1 MIPITAITELIAQ
14 PRSRP
19 FIVLDFSPPRGGIP
33 HLLSHASSLTPDLF
47 SIAYNPGKSV
57 RANPI
62 MVAHWIQNNTGIPAV
77 FTLATRDMNKGALQ
91 GILLGAQLL
100 GLNNVVSVMGD
111 ELSSS
116 EQLSQKTIS
125 DFTASGFVNSIKR
138 MNIRVDFRDRF
149 LRHPTGFCVG
159 ATIDLSRDWSGEIPL
174 TRKKVTA
181 GADFFLSQPVFDT
194 SQPRKFMESYFKET
208 GCRLEIPVMWG
219 IQVKVQDSVSL
230 APVPD
235 WVHEDLQRGRSGFE
249 IALQI
254 ISEHTEY
261 GFDTFYLVP
270 PILRGG
276 TRDYESAQAVMDE
289 L

>member
-1 MIPITAITELIAQ
+1 MPSVTELLTQ

-19 FIVLDFSPPRGGIP
+19 FVVLDFSPPRGGIP
-33 HLLSHASSLTPDLF
+33 HLLSDAFSLTPDLF

-77 FTLATRDMNKGALQ
+77 FTLATRDMNKRDLQ
-91 GILLGAQLL
+91 GILLGAQLI
-100 GLNNVVSVMGD
+100 GLDNVVSVMGD
-111 ELSSS
+111 ELKSSGK
-116 EQLSQKTIS
+116 LSQKTIS
-125 DFTASGFVNSIKR
+125 DFTASGFVSSIKQ
-138 MNIRVDFRDRF
+138 MNTRVDFRDRF

-194 SQPRKFMESYFKET
+194 SQPEQFMERYFKET
-208 GCRLEIPVMWG
+208 GCRLETPVMWG
-219 IQVKVQDSVSL
+219 VQVKVQDSVSL
-230 APVPD
+230 VPVPD
-235 WVHEDLQRGRSGFE
+235 WVHNDLEQGRSGFE

-254 ISEHTEY
+254 ISEHTDY

-276 TRDYESAQAVMDE
+276 TRDYESAQAVIDE